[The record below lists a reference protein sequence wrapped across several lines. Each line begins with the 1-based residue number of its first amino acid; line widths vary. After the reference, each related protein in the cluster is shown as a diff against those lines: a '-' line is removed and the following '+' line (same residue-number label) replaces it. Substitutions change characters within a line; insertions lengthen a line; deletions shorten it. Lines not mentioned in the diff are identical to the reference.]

1 MTFSLVV
8 ASRPAWIWNP
18 QIRPLCDCRTHS
30 SNGFGYCNMFS
41 DKIRRVG
48 THRATHM
55 AEGIRLSL
63 GRLRVAQ
70 SRNRQSKARTSLD
83 IRIGIEDDW
92 MTAPRGVLAA
102 LEPSWDRENAESFF
116 SSDLISTETSS
127 GRHISQVYIQN
138 WAAAFSNRRELKGW
152 AIAPADL
159 FSPSRRGTK

>member
-1 MTFSLVV
+1 
-8 ASRPAWIWNP
+8 
-18 QIRPLCDCRTHS
+18 
-30 SNGFGYCNMFS
+30 
-41 DKIRRVG
+41 
-48 THRATHM
+48 M

-70 SRNRQSKARTSLD
+70 SKNRQSKARTSLD

-92 MTAPRGVLAA
+92 TTVPRGVLAA

-116 SSDLISTETSS
+116 SSGRISTETSS

-138 WAAAFSNRRELKGW
+138 WAAALGARLTRAELEVMSRHIEGRSPGAIAEERGLSERTISNQLRTGCHKPGFSNRRELKGW
-152 AIAPADL
+152 AIAPANL